1 MDPFTLL
8 AIAKGAVAAI
18 KQGCELYNEFKGHL
32 VEAKEAID
40 EARGVVSEVTGF
52 WGQFKQ
58 WWSGSSDE
66 PVQQAQQAQSVAQPK
81 PKSRKK
87 FEEFDEVEVRKNI
100 ADNLIKFFKALE
112 TLKTHIAEEEEKS
125 RNVYDPDQNLME
137 AALHRVLAMDEME
150 RLQYEIRQV
159 MVYQT
164 PGMGDLYT
172 RVIKMVGVI
181 SEEQEF
187 ARMQKVKAERD
198 ARWRRRQ
205 AQEKAVDV
213 FLMAVG
219 LVLLGLYLGGM
230 WWMIVKDRIA
240 RWGF

>member
-66 PVQQAQQAQSVAQPK
+66 PVQQTQQVAQPK
-81 PKSRKK
+81 PKSKKK

-172 RVIKMVGVI
+172 RVIRMVGVI

-187 ARMQKVKAERD
+187 ARMQKIKRERD
-198 ARWRRRQ
+198 AAWQRKNFRVMLLDRLLIVGG
-205 AQEKAVDV
+205 AV
-213 FLMAVG
+213 
-219 LVLLGLYLGGM
+219 LVMVYLAGM
-230 WWMIVKDRIA
+230 WYLIVKDRGI